1 MSVDLPE
8 VHARALDNTR
18 SIVAGVQRSQFGD
31 PTPCEDWDVE
41 TLLNHI
47 VYGNLWVSPLVAGET
62 IEEVGDRLEGDVLG
76 EDFVAAYDESSDGAA
91 AAFRGPG
98 AMDAPCAVSYGP
110 VPGSV
115 YCGHRLIDVLVH
127 GWDVAKATGGNT
139 SLPTD
144 LVEACIEV
152 VEPQL
157 EMLEGSGAFGT
168 RSPRPGGRVSLK
180 CACWPG
186 SVGATRAS
194 RT

>member
-18 SIVAGVQRSQFGD
+18 SIVAHVQRSQFGD

-41 TLLNHI
+41 TLLSHI
-47 VYGNLWVSPLVAGET
+47 VYGNLWVSPLVSGET

-76 EDFVAAYDESSDGAA
+76 DDFVAAYDRSSAEAGAA
-91 AAFRGPG
+91 FCAEG

-127 GWDVAKATGGNT
+127 GWDLAQATGGNT
-139 SLPTD
+139 ALPGD
-144 LVEACIEV
+144 LVDACLEV
-152 VEPQL
+152 IEPQL
-157 EMLEGSGAFGT
+157 AELEGTGAFGSDHHVPEGA
-168 RSPRPGGRVSLK
+168 SPQVRLLALLGRHES
-180 CACWPG
+180 
-186 SVGATRAS
+186 
-194 RT
+194 